1 MNVSTGRSRCGRRI
15 LVLFLILFRLSAVV
29 SNDGCE
35 TSTAIVNFRFPE
47 RSNDQLLSV
56 MDTNTK
62 KTFEEEAFMHLYE
75 VEEFLDLSSSQLEVK
90 ELAVDSQAILKQG
103 DKSSLFVAMSVLGC
117 IRKEEDLTFKGFVDG
132 AFNEYVD
139 GFTSRLSSSSVY
151 FSEMLNGSDEDLEV
165 EEDNSGGGGDTM
177 SDDSVLISVGLVCVT
192 LILCTLLLILARTTN
207 SGKQFQFKSCSSEA
221 SVGNN
226 VKEEEHGAGV
236 IKSIRRTLRRK
247 PSNISNA
254 SAVADLSLPSDFPA
268 AHDYCARSVDS
279 SSMEAPS
286 DAVPVRVL
294 HSERK
299 SGDDGSVVQLDEEN
313 GGTVIADVIGG
324 TVASSDLS
332 AYDYKKANF
341 GVSHEE
347 EVRIISHAK
356 IFISF
361 IAIGLSQILFIL
373 FKSHT
378 TTDISLNHYDANEI
392 RRVQPLV
399 KAVGTHRSLVNTP
412 LRLSRREL
420 SPEARSLSPQ
430 TRSPSV
436 RRIKQIADPARDRSP
451 SARSGRSAKSIETR
465 STVRSFRS
473 ARSNRSLKSCTPSEK
488 TIQLDYNLKPVQYSF
503 QVGSAPVSPTQTPC
517 SSKTESPKLLGSTVP
532 VIQHPFTS
540 SPTSENTDTNAPKDV
555 YHSPKMNNSVKSPSS
570 PLPSPSAS
578 PKLIRLKP
586 HSQASSSR
594 IRSRSLEPRLGS
606 PSSNMRARSHSLDP
620 RPSHEELFPTGIVPD
635 INNRRE
641 LMAASIDKWM
651 KTTGSNR
658 LYRLSDES
666 KNSSI
671 PAPPPICRVES
682 AGSASTCTHS
692 SKQRLLSQNKSST
705 MNLPYKSLPYLPPSG
720 DLMTNDLM
728 SVISNVSKEIDKLSA
743 AEEYTFEHQ
752 QYDIEIPRGP
762 LRVII
767 DCGDHTGWRPALHQI
782 KKTSPLFDLTKPGDI
797 ITSIE
802 GLDTKMMTAEKI
814 AKLVKRYDKDNEQ
827 AKPTI
832 CQLKILSKEG
842 NRSAI

>member
-1 MNVSTGRSRCGRRI
+1 MNFSNGRSRCGRRI
-15 LVLFLILFRLSAVV
+15 LVLFVILYRLSPVT
-29 SNDGCE
+29 SSDGCQ

-62 KTFEEEAFMHLYE
+62 KTFEEQAFMHLYE
-75 VEEFLDLSSSQLEVK
+75 VEELLDLSPSQLEVK

-117 IRKEEDLTFKGFVDG
+117 LRKAEDLTFNGFVDG

-139 GFTSRLSSSSVY
+139 GFTNRLSSSSVY

-165 EEDNSGGGGDTM
+165 EEDNSGGGGDTL

-207 SGKQFQFKSCSSEA
+207 SGKQFQFKSCPSEA

-226 VKEEEHGAGV
+226 VKEEERSPGV

-268 AHDYCARSVDS
+268 AHNYCARSVDS

-299 SGDDGSVVQLDEEN
+299 SGEDGSVVQLDEEN
-313 GGTVIADVIGG
+313 GGTVIADVTGG

-347 EVRIISHAK
+347 E
-356 IFISF
+356 
-361 IAIGLSQILFIL
+361 
-373 FKSHT
+373 SHT

-399 KAVGTHRSLVNTP
+399 KTAGTHRSLANTP
-412 LRLSRREL
+412 LRMSRREL

-436 RRIKQIADPARDRSP
+436 RRIKQIAAPARDRSP
-451 SARSGRSAKSIETR
+451 SARSGRSAKSIDTR
-465 STVRSFRS
+465 STVKSFRS
-473 ARSNRSLKSCTPSEK
+473 TRSNRSLKSCTPSEK

-503 QVGSAPVSPTQTPC
+503 QVGSAPASPTQTPC

-532 VIQHPFTS
+532 VVQHPFSS

-555 YHSPKMNNSVKSPSS
+555 YHSPKMNDSSKSPSS

-586 HSQASSSR
+586 HSQASSTR
-594 IRSRSLEPRLGS
+594 IRSRSMEPRLGS
-606 PSSNMRARSHSLDP
+606 PSNNMRARSHSLNP

-635 INNRRE
+635 INNKRE

-658 LYRLSDES
+658 LHRLSDES

-682 AGSASTCTHS
+682 AGSASTCTQS

-705 MNLPYKSLPYLPPSG
+705 MNLPYKSLPYLPPSS

-767 DCGDHTGWRPALHQI
+767 DCGGHTGWRPALHQI

-797 ITSIE
+797 ITSID
-802 GLDTKMMTAEKI
+802 GLNTKMMSAEKI
-814 AKLVKRYDKDNEQ
+814 AKLVKRYDRDNEH